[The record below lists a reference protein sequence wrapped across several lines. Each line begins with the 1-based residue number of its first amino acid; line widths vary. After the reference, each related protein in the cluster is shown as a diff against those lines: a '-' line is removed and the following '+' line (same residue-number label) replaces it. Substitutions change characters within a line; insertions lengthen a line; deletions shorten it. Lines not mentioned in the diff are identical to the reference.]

1 MFVTQFLNN
10 PFAVVLYLLAIVIA
24 VSVHEYFHARV
35 ADELGDPTPD
45 LAGRLTLDPR
55 AHLDLMGSILFLLF
69 GFGWGKPVPFDPY
82 NFTHRRRGTAM
93 VALAGPLSN
102 FVMAGISAGILWGLG
117 LALSGAEG
125 ILGSLGTIALVVR
138 IFLTQFISV
147 NVVLGIF
154 NLLPFAPLDGFK
166 IVYGF
171 LPDDQADEWESL
183 ERYGIFFLIAFLLP
197 FAGGRSMMDIL
208 VHPVLQKVIG
218 FLIPGF

>member
-1 MFVTQFLNN
+1 MFISQFLNN

-55 AHLDLMGSILFLLF
+55 AHLDLMGSLLF
-69 GFGWGKPVPFDPY
+69 ILVGFGWGKPVPFDPY
-82 NFTHRRRGTAM
+82 NFTYRRRGIAM
-93 VALAGPLSN
+93 VALAGPVSN
-102 FVMAGISAGILWGLG
+102 FVMAVISAGLLWGLG
-117 LALSGAEG
+117 ALGG
-125 ILGSLGTIALVVR
+125 LGTVGLVVK
-138 IFLTQFISV
+138 IFMVQFISV
-147 NVVLGIF
+147 NVILGIF

-171 LPDDQADEWESL
+171 LPEDQADEWESL

-197 FAGGRSMMDIL
+197 FAGGRSMMDI
-208 VHPVLQKVIG
+208 VIYPVISGVLQ
-218 FLIPGF
+218 FLISN